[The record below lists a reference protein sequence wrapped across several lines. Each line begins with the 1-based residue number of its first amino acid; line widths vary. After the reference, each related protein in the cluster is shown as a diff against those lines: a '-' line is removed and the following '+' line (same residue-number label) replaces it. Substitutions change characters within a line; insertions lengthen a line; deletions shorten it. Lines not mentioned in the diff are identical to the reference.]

1 MHPGRGRKRNL
12 PAMDSPPNLLWTI
25 HLAATVAMAGAIWVV
40 QLAIYPLFGQIG
52 PQDFRAYHRHYTARI
67 GGVVGPLMLAEAGT
81 ALAGWIAGWRGS
93 GFAASLV
100 LLAVSWVSTFTVQV
114 PLHRKLAGGFEA
126 ADHRR
131 LVVTNWVRT
140 AAWTLR
146 AALLL
151 AVTR

>member
-1 MHPGRGRKRNL
+1 M
-12 PAMDSPPNLLWTI
+12 
-25 HLAATVAMAGAIWVV
+25 
-40 QLAIYPLFGQIG
+40 
-52 PQDFRAYHRHYTARI
+52 
-67 GGVVGPLMLAEAGT
+67 GPLLLAEAGT
-81 ALAGWIAGWRGS
+81 AVAGWIAGWRGS

-100 LLAVSWVSTFTVQV
+100 LLAVSWVSTFAVQV